1 MTKARKKGLR
11 FGDTIRGSS
20 WIKRGT
26 KSGGVASY
34 RNRNTGKIVIAKG
47 KITEKILDRLSK
59 RGKIKEITGNHIYGF
74 DRAIKNPKLRIKNV
88 NYQ

>member
-20 WIKRGT
+20 WI
-26 KSGGVASY
+26 
-34 RNRNTGKIVIAKG
+34 
-47 KITEKILDRLSK
+47 SK

-88 NYQ
+88 KL

>member
-88 NYQ
+88 RL